1 MSTITT
7 DLGTQAAVSFREY
20 DSTIFPTFP
29 QCIAH
34 ATRNP
39 LLIENLSDWREVSFE
54 GKTMLVQEGN
64 CLLKDSIDY
73 FSDVLEEED
82 LPASEHYRP
91 ELTAKRLYDNADLW
105 YMILLINAIYSS
117 TRYDVARIKFVPSRE
132 LIRIAKFTER
142 SVGNVRMSDFS
153 VVDGMNDDEDVII

>member
-7 DLGTQAAVSFREY
+7 ESGAQAAVSFKAY
-20 DSTIFPTFP
+20 DSTAFPTFP

-34 ATRNP
+34 ARYNP

-64 CLLKDSIDY
+64 CLLKDSIGY
-73 FSDVLEEED
+73 FDDVLEEQI
-82 LPASEHYRP
+82 LPVEEYYRP

-105 YMILLINAIYSS
+105 YMLLLVNAIYSS
-117 TRYDVARIKFVPSRE
+117 NRYDVKAIKYVPSRE
-132 LIRIAKFTER
+132 LVRISKFTER
-142 SVGNVRMSDFS
+142 PVGNIRM
-153 VVDGMNDDEDVII
+153 VDMTKEGIEDDSDVII